1 MSFYRNIRF
10 KLVVW
15 YIFILCLILIPFSTY
30 LYLSLKK
37 GLNEQIDY
45 ELKLGSE
52 EVIEDVNNFLKT
64 NGLEKLSKDH
74 SMKTLLNSISN
85 YVLVFDR
92 EGNLIYR
99 SDKFRKYSQ
108 KLKKIDLNK
117 NDTEKSATQDIKLG
131 KNRNIRV
138 MTVKSSGNGDAEFYV
153 QIGLPLRNIEY
164 TLNRLFITL
173 IISLP
178 ATLIVSSI
186 LGWFFVYKSLNPIDE
201 ITKAAMMIGVGDF
214 NQRLRPIK
222 TNDEVGRLVNTFNN
236 MISRLDESFKQIRQF
251 TADVSHELR
260 TPLTIIKGEIE
271 VTLKKVRAPEEYK
284 RTLEGLLEEVE
295 GMTKIVEDLLFL
307 ERADS
312 GIIKL
317 NISEINLD
325 ILLKDICEQF
335 RNILDK
341 KKLNLSIDV
350 NSDNTVIKGDAA
362 QIRKLFLN
370 FLDNAVKY
378 TNEGGNIIISVSGLG
393 KYIKI
398 TFSDTGIGIPFEELP
413 FIFERFYR
421 VDKSRT
427 GETGGSGL
435 GLSICETIVKAHK
448 GTIDVESNPSTGTTF
463 EIYLPKKIQD

>member
-1 MSFYRNIRF
+1 M
-10 KLVVW
+10 
-15 YIFILCLILIPFSTY
+15 FILCLILIPFSTY
-30 LYLSLKK
+30 LYFNLKK
-37 GLNEQIDY
+37 NLNERLNY

-52 EVIEDVNNFLKT
+52 EVIDDVNDFLKT
-64 NGLEKLSKDH
+64 DGLQNLCKDR
-74 SMKTLLNSISN
+74 SVKTLLNSISD

-92 EGNLIYR
+92 ERNLICM
-99 SDKFRKYSQ
+99 SDKFRKHS
-108 KLKKIDLNK
+108 KILKKINLNI
-117 NDTEKSATQDIKLG
+117 NDTERNAVQDIELS
-131 KNRNIRV
+131 KNRSIRV
-138 MTVKSSGNGDAEFYV
+138 MTIKSGGNGNPEFYV
-153 QIGLPLRNIEY
+153 QVGLPLRNIEY

-186 LGWFFVYKSLNPIDE
+186 LGWFFVYKSLKPIDE

-236 MISRLDESFKQIRQF
+236 MISKLDESFKQIRQF

-271 VTLKKVRAPEEYK
+271 VTLKKVRTSEEYK
-284 RTLEGLLEEVE
+284 RTLEVLLEEVE
-295 GMTKIVEDLLFL
+295 GMIVIVEDLLFL

-317 NISEINLD
+317 NLSEINLS

-335 RNILDK
+335 TNIIDK
-341 KKLNLSIDV
+341 KKLNLLIDI
-350 NSDNTVIKGDAA
+350 NSDNTVIRGDAS
-362 QIRKLFLN
+362 QIRKMFINL
-370 FLDNAVKY
+370 LDNAVKY
-378 TNEGGNIIISVSGLG
+378 TNEGGKILISVSSLG
-393 KYIKI
+393 QYIKI
-398 TFSDTGIGIPFEELP
+398 SFSDTGIGIPSEELP

-427 GETGGSGL
+427 EDTGGSGL
-435 GLSICETIVKAHK
+435 GLSICETIAKAHK
-448 GTIDVESNPSTGTTF
+448 GTIEVDSKPSSGTTF
-463 EIYLPKKIQD
+463 EVCLPK